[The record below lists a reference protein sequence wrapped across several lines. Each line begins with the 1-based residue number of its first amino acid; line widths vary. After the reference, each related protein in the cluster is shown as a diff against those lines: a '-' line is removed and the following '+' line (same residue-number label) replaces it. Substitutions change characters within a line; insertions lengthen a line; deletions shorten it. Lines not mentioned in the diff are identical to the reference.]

1 MPAPPVFAVVTVVF
15 DDDPPVVSG
24 GPPAAQA
31 GVVALRASSASPAGT
46 SRVNRKAFLFRR
58 PAGLAV
64 GLAPKEMRL
73 SRIHRE
79 MSPGDIKWVPR
90 SADVVDAR
98 GLGAAQYTDRF
109 SGRRGD
115 QRRRRC

>member
-1 MPAPPVFAVVTVVF
+1 MIRATSPGTVGWASVLGGSAGAVMPAPPVLAVVTVVL
-15 DDDPPVVSG
+15 DGDAPVVFG

-31 GVVALRASSASPAGT
+31 EVALRASSARPTGT
-46 SRVNRKAFLFRR
+46 ARVNRVNRTALLFRR

-79 MSPGDIKWVPR
+79 MSPGDIRWVP
-90 SADVVDAR
+90 
-98 GLGAAQYTDRF
+98 
-109 SGRRGD
+109 
-115 QRRRRC
+115 